1 MTGGRE
7 NIGRVGGVAL
17 RLLHLGLPDPELSQR
32 WSDLSTAERER
43 ADQLSRPEVRRRFIA
58 ARSGLRRV
66 LASYLSVPPRS
77 LEFFKGPQGKPALPG
92 GPQFNLSHSD
102 DLALCAVA
110 HGRQVGIDLERLR
123 RIPERDDI
131 ARQWFRE
138 EEREAYHAE
147 SASRDSA
154 FLRLWTRR
162 EAYLKAIGTGLAGL
176 ETSSAID
183 PERWE
188 VHELRPFDGYVGALV
203 VERILGS

>member
-1 MTGGRE
+1 MTSDSE
-7 NIGRVGGVAL
+7 KIGRVGGVDL
-17 RLLHLGLPDPELSQR
+17 WRLHLDLPDAELRQR

-92 GPQFNLSHSD
+92 GPEFNLSHSD

-123 RIPERDDI
+123 CIPERDDI

-176 ETSSAID
+176 EASSAID

-188 VHELRPFDGYVGALV
+188 VHDLRPFDGYVGALV
-203 VERILGS
+203 VERNLGS

>member
-1 MTGGRE
+1 MTSGSVKM
-7 NIGRVGGVAL
+7 GRVGEVDL
-17 RLLHLGLPDPELSQR
+17 WRLHLDLPDAELSQR
-32 WSDLSTAERER
+32 CSDLSIAERER

-58 ARSGLRRV
+58 ARSGLRLV
-66 LASYLSVPPRS
+66 LSSYLSAPPRS

-92 GPQFNLSHSD
+92 GPDFNLSHSD

-131 ARQWFRE
+131 ARQWFRA
-138 EEREAYHAE
+138 EEREAYHAD

-162 EAYLKAIGTGLAGL
+162 EAYLKAIGTGLTGL
-176 ETSSAID
+176 EASSAID
-183 PERWE
+183 LERWE